1 MRSSVRLVA
10 PVMCGVCHILGAPGA
25 SAGRHGD
32 QRSPVRTRRCP
43 ATVRP
48 RPTGGDKP
56 GRLPPW
62 PQAQSSEEGRVDA
75 SGSHRPRILR
85 PEGGCM
91 RRLLVPLLLLVA
103 LVAGGCGKDG
113 TTQNA
118 AAPEPKRIVSLS
130 PTATEMLFA
139 IGAGGQVVAVDSN
152 SNYPA
157 EAPKT
162 ELSAYQPNI
171 EAIAGYKP
179 DLVVYSD
186 DPGELK
192 AGLDKLSIPALKQP
206 AATRLQD
213 TYAQLDQLGKAT
225 GHVDEAGQ
233 LAATMRTEIEKIA
246 AADRPARPLTYYHEL
261 DKNLYSA
268 TSKTFIGQLY
278 DQLGMKNIADAADKQ
293 ASGYPQLSAEYVIKA
308 DPDLIFLADTKCC
321 AQSAR
326 TVAARDGWDKLTAVR
341 TGGVVELD
349 DDVASRWGPR
359 VVDFLK
365 VVAAKI
371 QAVEAVGS

>member
-1 MRSSVRLVA
+1 
-10 PVMCGVCHILGAPGA
+10 
-25 SAGRHGD
+25 
-32 QRSPVRTRRCP
+32 
-43 ATVRP
+43 
-48 RPTGGDKP
+48 
-56 GRLPPW
+56 
-62 PQAQSSEEGRVDA
+62 
-75 SGSHRPRILR
+75 
-85 PEGGCM
+85 M
-91 RRLLVPLLLLVA
+91 RRHLVPLLLLLLA
-103 LVAGGCGKDG
+103 LLAGGCGQDG
-113 TTQNA
+113 TTSGA
-118 AAPEPKRIVSLS
+118 AAPRPQRIVSLS

-157 EAPKT
+157 EAPTT
-162 ELSAYQPNI
+162 ELAALQPNL

-192 AGLDKLSIPALKQP
+192 AGLDKLTIPALQQP
-206 AATRLQD
+206 AATKLDD

-225 GHVDEAGQ
+225 GHVAEAGQ
-233 LAATMRTEIEKIA
+233 LATTMRAEIEKLA
-246 AADRPARPLTYYHEL
+246 AAERPERPLTYYHEL

-278 DQLGMKNIADAADKQ
+278 GQLGMQNIADAADKEGT
-293 ASGYPQLSAEYVIKA
+293 GYPQLSAEYVVKA
-308 DPDLIFLADTKCC
+308 DPDLIFLADTRCC
-321 AQSAR
+321 GQSAS
-326 TVAARDGWDKLTAVR
+326 TVAARDGWGQLTAVR

-365 VVAAKI
+365 TVAAKVRT
-371 QAVEAVGS
+371 AEAVGS

>member
-1 MRSSVRLVA
+1 M
-10 PVMCGVCHILGAPGA
+10 
-25 SAGRHGD
+25 
-32 QRSPVRTRRCP
+32 
-43 ATVRP
+43 
-48 RPTGGDKP
+48 
-56 GRLPPW
+56 
-62 PQAQSSEEGRVDA
+62 
-75 SGSHRPRILR
+75 
-85 PEGGCM
+85 
-91 RRLLVPLLLLVA
+91 
-103 LVAGGCGKDG
+103 
-113 TTQNA
+113 
-118 AAPEPKRIVSLS
+118 SLS

-139 IGAGGQVVAVDSN
+139 IGAGDQVVAVDSN

-162 ELSAYQPNI
+162 DLSAYQPNV

-186 DPGELK
+186 DPGDLK

-206 AATRLQD
+206 AATRLDD
-213 TYAQLDQLGKAT
+213 TYAQLDQLGEAT

-246 AADRPARPLTYYHEL
+246 AADRPERPLTYYHEL

-278 DQLGMKNIADAADKQ
+278 DQLGLKNIADAADKQ
-293 ASGYPQLSAEYVIKA
+293 ASGYPQLSAEYVVKA

-326 TVAARDGWDKLTAVR
+326 TVAARDGWDQLTAVR
-341 TGGVVELD
+341 TGGVVALD
-349 DDVASRWGPR
+349 DDIASRWGPR

-365 VVAAKI
+365 LVAAKV
-371 QAVEAVGS
+371 QALEAVGS